1 MRRRNILISR
11 PVEAIYTSH
20 RARFCRKSVADGILK
35 IPTGAKIPENRGR
48 WSPKML
54 STGRDFQPSVPA
66 ILLQP
71 LQAAQVRQMPD

>member
-54 STGRDFQPSVPA
+54 STDRDFNPNP
-66 ILLQP
+66 
-71 LQAAQVRQMPD
+71 